1 MQTSKGWVRIYSM
14 ETHGR
19 SFTTTTTIKL
29 CYKSIEFTPHSNLVH
44 NFKVDNTPKQNTEE
58 YDIII
63 GRDIICNLGVDFKFS
78 TAITTMSWD
87 NISIPMWKKGF
98 RSKKYQIVIPSI
110 FIGKQWLRTLQ
121 TSPMSYFQMT
131 KKTLWKTFAQISWY
145 PSMKSSVHRP

>member
-1 MQTSKGWVRIYSM
+1 M

-29 CYKSIEFTPHSNLVH
+29 CYKLIEFTPHSNLVH

-78 TAITTMSWD
+78 TPITTMSWD

-98 RSKKYQIVIPSI
+98 RSKKVQSCYS
-110 FIGKQWLRTLQ
+110 
-121 TSPMSYFQMT
+121 
-131 KKTLWKTFAQISWY
+131 
-145 PSMKSSVHRP
+145 H